1 MIKFFRKIRYKLMSE
16 NKTGKYFKY
25 AIGEIILVV
34 IGILIALQ
42 INNWN
47 ENRKVQKLE
56 AQIYTELK
64 SDLLKTRNDIQ
75 KTISQHREIF
85 NLSQNL
91 IIDIYNKKPYS
102 DTIYDSFTR
111 AGVDFQIIP
120 KTSAF
125 ENLKNIGLN
134 TLSNDS
140 LRIDI
145 TNLFQLDLKR
155 LDDELGMDRAGI
167 SIPTLLSP
175 YQYKYLFV
183 DYGQPKKYGFK
194 HSDSINIYKLKIKDY
209 DKFLTDNALLMN
221 LQLAL
226 YNRGRKVDEELK
238 TIDSI
243 DNLIKKIE
251 EELKSINK

>member
-1 MIKFFRKIRYKLMSE
+1 MIKFFRKIRYDLME
-16 NKTGKYFKY
+16 KNKTGKYFKY

-47 ENRKVQKLE
+47 ENRKTQKQE
-56 AQIYTELK
+56 VQIYLELK
-64 SDLLKTRNDIQ
+64 SDLLQTRNDIQ
-75 KTISQHREIF
+75 KIISQHRKIF
-85 NLSQNL
+85 KLSQNL
-91 IIDIYNKKPYS
+91 IKDIYNKKPYS
-102 DTIYDSFTR
+102 DTIYESFTSS
-111 AGVDFQIIP
+111 GVDFQIIP

-155 LDDELGMDRAGI
+155 LDDELGMDRAGL
-167 SIPTLLSP
+167 SIPTLLFQ
-175 YQYKYLFV
+175 YQYKYLYA
-183 DYGQPKKYGFK
+183 DYNQPTKYGFK
-194 HSDSINIYKLKIKDY
+194 HSDSIKIYKLKIKDY
-209 DKFLTDNALLMN
+209 DKFLSDNDLLMN

-226 YNRGRKVDEELK
+226 YNRGRKVDEETK
-238 TIDSI
+238 TIDAI

-251 EELKSINK
+251 EELKSRN